1 MVLANLAPLRKLKSE
16 LKVGILILIWK
27 ALFLRFRCEMSVLS
41 ETLLQVCTVVLHDS
55 VLPVI
60 ILEEL
65 NVMFLFEYII

>member
-1 MVLANLAPLRKLKSE
+1 MLANLAPLRKLKSE

-27 ALFLRFRCEMSVLS
+27 ALFLRSKCEMSVLS

-55 VLPVI
+55 VLLVI

>member
-1 MVLANLAPLRKLKSE
+1 MLANLAPLRKLKSE

>member
-1 MVLANLAPLRKLKSE
+1 MES
-16 LKVGILILIWK
+16 LISKIE
-27 ALFLRFRCEMSVLS
+27 CEMSVLS